1 MNTIQFER
9 ELDKEDYIGM
19 GSYTDNNE
27 EEREMILNSEIKK
40 RFLSDT
46 DETGRHIVTSY
57 TTGII
62 YFVEPIGDGRM
73 ADWGSYNP
81 STGNVENKKGAG
93 KSAGSVTEEESLITK
108 ENGFKKIELLG
119 VGESPMGEIMKR
131 DKEYER
137 VGVRLAS

>member
-1 MNTIQFER
+1 MNSKFER
-9 ELDKEDYIGM
+9 ELDKEDYVGM
-19 GSYTDNNE
+19 AGFIDNNE
-27 EEREMILNSEIKK
+27 DMKINTEIRK
-40 RFLSDT
+40 RFLAET
-46 DETGRHIVTSY
+46 DDTGRHIVSSFI
-57 TTGII
+57 TGIQ
-62 YFVEPIGDGRM
+62 YFVEPIGTGRM

-93 KSAGSVTEEESLITK
+93 KFAGSVTEEESLITK

>member
-1 MNTIQFER
+1 MNSKFER
-9 ELDKEDYIGM
+9 ELDKEDYVGM
-19 GSYTDNNE
+19 AGFIDNNE
-27 EEREMILNSEIKK
+27 DMKINTEIRK
-40 RFLSDT
+40 RFLAET
-46 DETGRHIVTSY
+46 DDTGRHIVSSFI
-57 TTGII
+57 TGIQ

-93 KSAGSVTEEESLITK
+93 KFAGSVTEEESLITK